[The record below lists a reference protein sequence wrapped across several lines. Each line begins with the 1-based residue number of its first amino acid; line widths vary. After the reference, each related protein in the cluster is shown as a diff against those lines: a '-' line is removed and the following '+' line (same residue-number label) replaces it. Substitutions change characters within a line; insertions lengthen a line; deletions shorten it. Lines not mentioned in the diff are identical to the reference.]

1 MKHLPMID
9 YLHRTKGNPKAC
21 MLCEPF
27 WAIPHA
33 LVTPFASLFLSR
45 NGCSDTQIGL
55 ILSVSMIFQV
65 FFCLIGGILTD
76 KWGRRITAF
85 VSELAGWSIPC
96 LIWFFAHDFIWF
108 LLASVFNAIW
118 QVSILS
124 WTALLVEDCEPGGLV
139 YAYSWIEISG
149 KLAVFLSPI
158 SYFLMEE
165 YEFDL
170 VVRGLYLF
178 AFVFMTFKAILL
190 YILSRET
197 RQGTIRRKETRGLS
211 FRTMLAGYGGVLRKI
226 LGSHR
231 MLLAFF
237 ILFSFH
243 VTNTVMST
251 FLPLYVT
258 ESQPIQESMLSV
270 FSCIEAGTILVL
282 MLTVQGK
289 LGKLPYR
296 PVMLAGFGLCLFS
309 NGLLLAGSGWGLWLL
324 FVFYFFYAVSLAMIA
339 PRKSALAAEFTDPK
353 ERARVTA
360 VLTMVTIALSSP
372 ISYLL
377 GFLSFLDRSL
387 PFWINILMA
396 LLTMAVLFFSRE
408 IKTLD
413 KSRS

>member
-1 MKHLPMID
+1 MKRRPMIA
-9 YLHRTKGNPKAC
+9 YLPHTKGNPTAC

-211 FRTMLAGYGGVLRKI
+211 FQTMLAGYGGVLRKI

-237 ILFSFH
+237 ILFSFRGPGSLLKRSQAPP
-243 VTNTVMST
+243 ST
-251 FLPLYVT
+251 R
-258 ESQPIQESMLSV
+258 
-270 FSCIEAGTILVL
+270 C
-282 MLTVQGK
+282 
-289 LGKLPYR
+289 
-296 PVMLAGFGLCLFS
+296 CL
-309 NGLLLAGSGWGLWLL
+309 W
-324 FVFYFFYAVSLAMIA
+324 
-339 PRKSALAAEFTDPK
+339 PRAARDR
-353 ERARVTA
+353 RARIDPPRA
-360 VLTMVTIALSSP
+360 PSERRASAP
-372 ISYLL
+372 P
-377 GFLSFLDRSL
+377 RSTRAHRRSWSAPVRF
-387 PFWINILMA
+387 PF
-396 LLTMAVLFFSRE
+396 F
-408 IKTLD
+408 
-413 KSRS
+413 